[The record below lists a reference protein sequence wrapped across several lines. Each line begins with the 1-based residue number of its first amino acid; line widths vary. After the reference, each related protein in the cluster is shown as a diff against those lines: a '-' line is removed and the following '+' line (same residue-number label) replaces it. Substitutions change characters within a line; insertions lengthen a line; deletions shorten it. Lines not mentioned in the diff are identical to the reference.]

1 MKDMQREILNQVASG
16 KISAE
21 EGAARLESLD
31 AVEIPRP
38 DLPVASAPAAV
49 ATTGAATRKVRVAS
63 VFGTAEIVG
72 DPTVAYAVAEG
83 PHSVR
88 QDGDTMVIEQGPLGE
103 NDHFSFSRSDRR
115 SVIDSVDFGR
125 RKIRVRMNPDLA
137 LAVQVNAGSLR
148 IEGVHGSI
156 TGEVLG
162 GQCKISDFAS
172 PLDLSVQAGNL
183 SASGRLDRGASKVR
197 CDMGNVT
204 INLEKGSSVKVT
216 AHSTMGKVSVD
227 NGAAEPTMLGQ
238 SGREVTVGAG
248 TGSLA
253 IDCTMGNVRVS
264 A

>member
-1 MKDMQREILNQVASG
+1 MKDLQREILNQVASG

-31 AVEIPRP
+31 SVEAPG
-38 DLPVASAPAAV
+38 PAALPASGQP
-49 ATTGAATRKVRVAS
+49 ATATAEVATRKVRVAS

-83 PHSVR
+83 PHNAR
-88 QDGDTMVIEQGPLGE
+88 QEGDTIVIEQGPLGE

-115 SVIDSVDFGR
+115 SVIDSIDFGR
-125 RKIRVRMNPDLA
+125 RKIRVRMNPDLP
-137 LAVQVNAGSLR
+137 LAIQVNGGSLR
-148 IEGVHGSI
+148 IEGVHGAI
-156 TGEVLG
+156 TGEVLA
-162 GQCKISDFAS
+162 GQCKISDFTS

-227 NGAAEPTMLGQ
+227 NGAAESTMIGQ
-238 SGREVTVGAG
+238 SGKEVMVGSGA
-248 TGSLA
+248 GSLA